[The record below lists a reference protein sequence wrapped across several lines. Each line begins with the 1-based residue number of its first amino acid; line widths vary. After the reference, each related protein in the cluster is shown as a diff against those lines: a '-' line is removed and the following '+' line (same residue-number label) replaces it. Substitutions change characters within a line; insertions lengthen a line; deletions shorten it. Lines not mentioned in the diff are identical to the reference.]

1 MRVFSQRT
9 ARNNITSWE
18 MGCSSQFLVKIH
30 SAWQRE
36 GESSGYSPRREQ
48 LLITF
53 SPKHT
58 ANSFTYRQLLPL
70 FAENILESLM
80 LDHSDFLKKML
91 FANHFNNFDYILTAG
106 TLSCKIWYCN

>member
-1 MRVFSQRT
+1 
-9 ARNNITSWE
+9 

-30 SAWQRE
+30 SAWERE
-36 GESSGYSPRREQ
+36 GESGAYSPWREQ

-58 ANSFTYRQLLPL
+58 ANSFAYKQLLPL

-80 LDHSDFLKKML
+80 LDHGDF
-91 FANHFNNFDYILTAG
+91 
-106 TLSCKIWYCN
+106 